1 MNNIKNLY
9 FIIIGDTFLKYER
22 SEGFVWSFQKFNH
35 INNQKNTQKNSNFFK
50 VAFVLHSL
58 KTPCVIKITLSYKQ
72 TCK

>member
-22 SEGFVWSFQKFNH
+22 SEGFVWSYQKFNY

-50 VAFVLHSL
+50 SSIRSALAQNTVRHQNNI
-58 KTPCVIKITLSYKQ
+58 VIQ
-72 TCK
+72 TDM